1 MNVKEQRSQTGK
13 SDYIRFSTTFS
24 TAVENTDWC
33 TGRRNYLSL
42 QLLQIALLRIY
53 FAATSIVT

>member
-1 MNVKEQRSQTGK
+1 MNVKEQRSQTAKIDCNG
-13 SDYIRFSTTFS
+13 FSTTIS
-24 TAVENTDWC
+24 TAVENTDLC
-33 TGRRNYLSL
+33 IECRNNLSL